1 MPLPKTLLALG
12 GAERSP
18 SSLANAAVL
27 VIDAQREYTA
37 AGRLP
42 LDGIDGALERIAA
55 LLDAARAQG
64 RPIVHV
70 AHRGKPGGLFD
81 PETSAFA
88 FAGPAAPREGEAV
101 VIKTLPDSFVG
112 SELDATL
119 KKAGT
124 TNLLVAGFMT
134 HMCVSSTVRT
144 SMGLG
149 YAPTVIA
156 DACATRDLPDGHGG
170 RVAARDLHRNELAA
184 LSDLFAAVIDD
195 MGALPA

>member
-1 MPLPKTLLALG
+1 MPQPKTLLALG

-42 LDGIDGALERIAA
+42 LDGIDAALERIGA
-55 LLDAARAQG
+55 LLDAARAEG

-88 FAGPAAPREGEAV
+88 FADPAAPREGEAV

-119 KKAGT
+119 KKTGT

-156 DACATRDLPDGHGG
+156 SACATRDLPDGHGG
-170 RVAARDLHRNELAA
+170 RVAARDLQRNELAA
-184 LSDLFAAVIDD
+184 LSDLFAAVADD

>member
-1 MPLPKTLLALG
+1 MSTPKTLLSLS

-18 SSLANAAVL
+18 TSLANSAVL
-27 VIDAQREYTA
+27 VIDAQQEYTA

-55 LLDAARAQG
+55 LLEAARAQG

-70 AHRGKPGGLFD
+70 AHRGSPGKLFD

-88 FAGPAAPREGEAV
+88 FADPVAPREGEAV
-101 VIKTLPDSFVG
+101 VVKTLPDSFVG

-119 KKAGT
+119 KKTGT
-124 TNLLVAGFMT
+124 TNLIVTGFMT

-144 SMGLG
+144 SIGLG

-170 RVAARDLHRNELAA
+170 FVAARDLHRNELVA
-184 LSDLFAAVIDD
+184 LSDLFAAVVDD
-195 MGALPA
+195 MSELPA

>member
-1 MPLPKTLLALG
+1 MPTPKTLLGLS

-18 SSLANAAVL
+18 SSLAESAVL
-27 VIDAQREYTA
+27 VIDAQQEYTA
-37 AGRLP
+37 KGRLP

-64 RPIVHV
+64 RPIIHV
-70 AHRGKPGGLFD
+70 AHRGSPGKLFD

-88 FAGPAAPREGEAV
+88 FADPVAPREGEAV
-101 VIKTLPDSFVG
+101 VVKTLPDSFVG

-124 TNLLVAGFMT
+124 ANLIVAGFMT
-134 HMCVSSTVRT
+134 HMCVSSTIRT

-156 DACATRDLPDGHGG
+156 NACATRDLPDGHGG
-170 RVAARDLHRNELAA
+170 KIAARDLHRSELVA
-184 LSDLFAAVIDD
+184 LSDLFAAVVDD
-195 MGALPA
+195 MSELPA